1 MTDTP
6 LQQSLKGFP
15 FDLIQDLVVDLGF
28 KKGGERK
35 KKSKEKKMYW
45 SI

>member
-28 KKGGERK
+28 KKRGERK
-35 KKSKEKKMYW
+35 KKVKEKEMYW